1 MINKSYEFGKT
12 VLCKQNNRNEL
23 DEIKC
28 YNKIG
33 KKSYLENYFSIF
45 EIGYINYQPQVNF
58 EYFVLILFI
67 ILSQFLGFCDMN

>member
-1 MINKSYEFGKT
+1 MINKSYEFGNT

-33 KKSYLENYFSIF
+33 KKKLSGE
-45 EIGYINYQPQVNF
+45 
-58 EYFVLILFI
+58 LF
-67 ILSQFLGFCDMN
+67 FDF